1 MVAVMVYLLVIPC
14 IIRTNDDFALRCD
27 CCPQSGPGEAMGRH
41 SPVSVIRIPSSKTLR
56 LTSPVTRLRVSPAP
70 ETEHWLHRPRQE
82 DSPGASLTSMSVSVP
97 ATPRSDNN
105 MTHSLLSLPSLKV
118 VNQTKQ

>member
-1 MVAVMVYLLVIPC
+1 MIAVMVYLLVIPC

-27 CCPQSGPGEAMGRH
+27 CCPQSGPGEAMGKH
-41 SPVSVIRIPSSKTLR
+41 SQVSVIRIPSSKTLSVAR
-56 LTSPVTRLRVSPAP
+56 PRVSPAP

-82 DSPGASLTSMSVSVP
+82 DSPGASLASMSVSVP

-105 MTHSLLSLPSLKV
+105 MTHSLLLISSLKV